1 MLWLG
6 CGRGEHTT
14 VRAPVTGWILL
25 AEPSWLNPDVDSPWL
40 LSGCLQDLGV
50 PCRPCSGPGAPD
62 QAMLQASQGSLKS
75 GITHWSM
82 SPPQGAEAV

>member
-1 MLWLG
+1 MAGLRAGGAHDSQGPCDWLG
-6 CGRGEHTT
+6 
-14 VRAPVTGWILL
+14 
-25 AEPSWLNPDVDSPWL
+25 SP
-40 LSGCLQDLGV
+40 GCTLMWTLPGYSQDACRTLGT
-50 PCRPCSGPGAPD
+50 RAPD